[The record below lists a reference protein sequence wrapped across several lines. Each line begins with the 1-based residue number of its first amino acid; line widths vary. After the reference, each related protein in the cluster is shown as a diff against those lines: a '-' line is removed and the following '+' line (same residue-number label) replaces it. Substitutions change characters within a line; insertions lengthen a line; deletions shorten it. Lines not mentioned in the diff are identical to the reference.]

1 MTDIPPDETQGPT
14 DRQVGLREVILLG
27 LGAVAVVLGAAV
39 VTALLPPDVQALVFR
54 TPLIIAVLIGG
65 TALALW
71 YVVRAR

>member
-1 MTDIPPDETQGPT
+1 MTEPPPAGS
-14 DRQVGLREVILLG
+14 DRQVGLRDVILLG

-39 VTALLPPDVQALVFR
+39 VTAVLPSDIQELIFR